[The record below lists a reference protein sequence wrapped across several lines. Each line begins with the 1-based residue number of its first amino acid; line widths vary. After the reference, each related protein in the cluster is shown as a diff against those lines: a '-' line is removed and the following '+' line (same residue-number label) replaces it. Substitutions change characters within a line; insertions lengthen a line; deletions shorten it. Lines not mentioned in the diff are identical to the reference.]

1 MGVVFFKCALDC
13 LPKMIKFFT
22 VFLFC
27 ALSLQ
32 QLASAQELKGDVQAG
47 EKKNAMCIGCHG
59 IIGYQAS
66 FPVVYKVPKISGQ
79 TASYIVAALT
89 AYKKGERRHPSMR
102 GIATT
107 LTDQDMADLGA
118 YYEQHG
124 HKDNMTVPAQVSPGS
139 DEANALV
146 QKGAC
151 TSCHGP
157 NLNMPIGGAY
167 PKIAGQHQDY
177 VLVALRSY
185 QAPPQ
190 SVWGRNNAI
199 MGGVVKQF
207 TSDELK
213 TLSKYVSEQQG
224 ELQTVPQSK
233 FR

>member
-1 MGVVFFKCALDC
+1 
-13 LPKMIKFFT
+13 MIKLLT
-22 VFLFC
+22 AFLFC

-32 QLASAQELKGDVQAG
+32 QLAVAEDLKGDVQAG
-47 EKKNAMCIGCHG
+47 EKKIAMCIGCHG
-59 IIGYQAS
+59 IHGYQAS

-79 TASYIVAALT
+79 SANYIVAALS
-89 AYKKGERRHPSMR
+89 AYKKGERRNPTMR

-107 LTDQDMADLGA
+107 LSDQDMADVAA
-118 YYEQHG
+118 YYQQHG
-124 HKDNMTVPAQVSPGS
+124 HNDSQNLPAQVSPGS
-139 DEANALV
+139 EEVNALV

-157 NLNMPIGGAY
+157 NLSAPIGGAY

-199 MGGVVKQF
+199 MAGVAKQF
-207 TSDELK
+207 TSEELK
-213 TLSKYVSEQQG
+213 LLSKYVSEQQG
-224 ELQTVPQSK
+224 ELQTVPQSR

>member
-1 MGVVFFKCALDC
+1 
-13 LPKMIKFFT
+13 MIKLIS

-32 QLASAQELKGDVQAG
+32 QFASAEDLKGDVQAG
-47 EKKNAMCIGCHG
+47 EKKIAMCIGCHG
-59 IIGYQAS
+59 IHGYQAS

-79 TASYIVAALT
+79 SASYIVAALS
-89 AYKKGERRHPSMR
+89 AYKKGERRNPTMR

-107 LTDQDMADLGA
+107 LTDQDMADVAA
-118 YYEQHG
+118 YYQQHG
-124 HKDNMTVPAQVSPGS
+124 KNDSQTLPPQVSPGS
-139 DEANALV
+139 EEVNALV

-157 NLNMPIGGAY
+157 NLSAPIGGAY

-199 MGGVVKQF
+199 MGGVAKQF

-213 TLSKYVSEQQG
+213 LLSKYVSEQQG
-224 ELQTVPQSK
+224 ELQTVPQSR

>member
-1 MGVVFFKCALDC
+1 
-13 LPKMIKFFT
+13 MIKLLT
-22 VFLFC
+22 IFLFS

-32 QLASAQELKGDVQAG
+32 HFAHSEDLKGDVQAG
-47 EKKNAMCIGCHG
+47 EKKIAMCIGCHG

-89 AYKKGERRHPSMR
+89 AYQKGERRHPSMR

-107 LTDQDMADLGA
+107 LTDQDMADLAA

-124 HKDNMTVPAQVSPGS
+124 RSDNVTLPAQVSPAS
-139 DEANALV
+139 DDVSALV

-157 NLNMPIGGAY
+157 NLSAPIGGAY

-207 TSDELK
+207 SSDELK
-213 TLSKYVSEQQG
+213 LLSKYVSEQQG
-224 ELQTVPQSK
+224 ELKTVPQAK
-233 FR
+233 FK

>member
-1 MGVVFFKCALDC
+1 
-13 LPKMIKFFT
+13 MIKLIS

-32 QLASAQELKGDVQAG
+32 QFASAEDLKGDVQAG
-47 EKKNAMCIGCHG
+47 EKKIAMCIGCHG
-59 IIGYQAS
+59 IHGYQAS

-79 TASYIVAALT
+79 SASYIVAALS
-89 AYKKGERRHPSMR
+89 AYKKGERRNPTMR

-107 LTDQDMADLGA
+107 LTDQDMADVAA
-118 YYEQHG
+118 YYQQHG
-124 HKDNMTVPAQVSPGS
+124 KNDSQTLPPQVSPGS
-139 DEANALV
+139 EEVNALV

-157 NLNMPIGGAY
+157 NLSAPIGGAY

-199 MGGVVKQF
+199 MGGVAKQF
-207 TSDELK
+207 SSDELK
-213 TLSKYVSEQQG
+213 LLSKYVSEQQG
-224 ELQTVPQSK
+224 ELQTVPQSR

>member
-1 MGVVFFKCALDC
+1 
-13 LPKMIKFFT
+13 MIKFLT
-22 VFLFC
+22 VFLFS
-27 ALSLQ
+27 ALALHQ
-32 QLASAQELKGDVQAG
+32 FAAAEDIKGDAQAG
-47 EKKNAMCIGCHG
+47 EKKIAMCIGCHG

-89 AYKKGERRHPSMR
+89 AYKKGERRNPTMR

-107 LTDQDMADLGA
+107 LSDQDMADVAA
-118 YYEQHG
+118 YYQQHG
-124 HKDNMTVPAQVSPGS
+124 HNDNSTLPAQVSPGS
-139 DEANALV
+139 DEVNALV

-157 NLNMPIGGAY
+157 NLSAPIGGAY

-199 MGGVVKQF
+199 MGGVAKQF

-213 TLSKYVSEQQG
+213 MLAKYVSEQQG

>member
-1 MGVVFFKCALDC
+1 MTGVQTCALPISVAED
-13 LPKMIKFFT
+13 
-22 VFLFC
+22 
-27 ALSLQ
+27 
-32 QLASAQELKGDVQAG
+32 LKGDVQAG
-47 EKKNAMCIGCHG
+47 EKKIAMCIGCHG
-59 IIGYQAS
+59 IHGYQAS

-79 TASYIVAALT
+79 SANYIVAALS
-89 AYKKGERRHPSMR
+89 AYKKGERRNPTMR

-107 LTDQDMADLGA
+107 LSDQDMADVAA
-118 YYEQHG
+118 YYQQHG
-124 HKDNMTVPAQVSPGS
+124 HNDSQNLPAQVSPGS
-139 DEANALV
+139 EEVNALV

-157 NLNMPIGGAY
+157 NLSAPIGGAY

-199 MGGVVKQF
+199 MAGVAKQF
-207 TSDELK
+207 TSEELK
-213 TLSKYVSEQQG
+213 LLSKYVSEQQG
-224 ELQTVPQSK
+224 ELQTVPQSR

>member
-1 MGVVFFKCALDC
+1 
-13 LPKMIKFFT
+13 MIKLIS

-32 QLASAQELKGDVQAG
+32 QFASAEDLKGDVQAG
-47 EKKNAMCIGCHG
+47 EKKIAMCIGCHG
-59 IIGYQAS
+59 IHGYQAS

-79 TASYIVAALT
+79 SASYIVAALS
-89 AYKKGERRHPSMR
+89 AYKKGERRNPTMR

-107 LTDQDMADLGA
+107 LTDQDMADVAA
-118 YYEQHG
+118 YYQQHG
-124 HKDNMTVPAQVSPGS
+124 KNDSQTLPAQVSPGS
-139 DEANALV
+139 EEVNALV

-157 NLNMPIGGAY
+157 NLSAPIGGAY

-199 MGGVVKQF
+199 MGGVAKQF

-213 TLSKYVSEQQG
+213 LLSKYVSEQQG
-224 ELQTVPQSK
+224 ELQTVPQSR

>member
-1 MGVVFFKCALDC
+1 M
-13 LPKMIKFFT
+13 KFLT

-32 QLASAQELKGDVQAG
+32 QFAFGEDLKGDVQAG
-47 EKKNAMCIGCHG
+47 EKKIAMCIGCHG

-79 TASYIVAALT
+79 SASYIVAALS
-89 AYKKGERRHPSMR
+89 AYKKGERRNPTMR

-107 LTDQDMADLGA
+107 LSDQDMADVAA
-118 YYEQHG
+118 YYQQHG
-124 HKDNMTVPAQVSPGS
+124 HNDSVTLPSQVSPGS
-139 DEANALV
+139 EEVNALV

-157 NLNMPIGGAY
+157 NLSAPIGGAY

-199 MGGVVKQF
+199 MGGVAKQF

-213 TLSKYVSEQQG
+213 LLSKYVSEQQG
-224 ELQTVPQSK
+224 ELQTLPQSR